1 MVEDWFEGR
10 FALISLWLTHSQ
22 HRIPAYKVLFLLDA
36 RFFGL
41 NMRLEV
47 MLGTALLALA
57 VFHMLK
63 RFMDAAPEGI
73 PMRRLLLGSALIA
86 LLGFSL
92 NQWASLI
99 YGLGALNGFGRIA
112 FFVEFWLLLDIC
124 LRREASVFAII
135 GVCTLLVFTLIAWA
149 GGHGR
154 AYLLA
159 SLTTIALVILQ
170 TGWGQRQLRWLAIS
184 LLVSG
189 VAAECVYWLVGP
201 IPAAQGALSGF
212 LQAVATH
219 PGRAV
224 EYVLMAL
231 CNSAIPVAGME
242 HHGWPHALTL
252 IIGAGIAM
260 IYLQPSSSSCTGGAG
275 DRVACHCF

>member
-1 MVEDWFEGR
+1 
-10 FALISLWLTHSQ
+10 
-22 HRIPAYKVLFLLDA
+22 
-36 RFFGL
+36 
-41 NMRLEV
+41 
-47 MLGTALLALA
+47 
-57 VFHMLK
+57 
-63 RFMDAAPEGI
+63 
-73 PMRRLLLGSALIA
+73 MRRLLLGSALIA